1 MKFYFINNLLPLGN
15 VNLRKVNLRPD
26 EINKLLEGLS
36 LPFALKA
43 GMLGNLQLSVSAII
57 S

>member
-43 GMLGNLQLSVSAII
+43 GMLGNLQLSVSAIN